1 MHIVLF
7 SLIIT
12 LGLIIIG
19 LLILK
24 SFDILDEVSIVFTI
38 VVLSLAIGCLTYFI
52 CDNEHL
58 VSLKSPMI
66 CVSNYIENSI
76 EENDDDAIE
85 DEIEKI
91 LNKTLINEARN
102 ISVSSYTNEKSQIR
116 IVKINLEVGR
126 IVYDNYNYEYVVNLK
141 TKEVEKI

>member
-52 CDNEHL
+52 CDQKDL
-58 VSLKSPMI
+58 CPASPSL
-66 CVSNYIENSI
+66 
-76 EENDDDAIE
+76 
-85 DEIEKI
+85 
-91 LNKTLINEARN
+91 
-102 ISVSSYTNEKSQIR
+102 
-116 IVKINLEVGR
+116 
-126 IVYDNYNYEYVVNLK
+126 
-141 TKEVEKI
+141 

>member
-1 MHIVLF
+1 
-7 SLIIT
+7 
-12 LGLIIIG
+12 
-19 LLILK
+19 
-24 SFDILDEVSIVFTI
+24 
-38 VVLSLAIGCLTYFI
+38 
-52 CDNEHL
+52 
-58 VSLKSPMI
+58 MI